1 MVNTNMKQVTK
12 NMKQTLYTDEK
23 VEENDYDLD
32 TKRDRWDS

>member
-1 MVNTNMKQVTK
+1 MKQVTK